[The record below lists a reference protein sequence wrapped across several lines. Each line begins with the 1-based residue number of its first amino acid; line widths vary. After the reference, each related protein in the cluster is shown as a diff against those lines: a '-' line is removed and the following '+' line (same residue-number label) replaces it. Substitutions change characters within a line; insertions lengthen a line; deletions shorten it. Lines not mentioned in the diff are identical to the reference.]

1 MVVGGMD
8 SADDTRSVSA
18 TASNLN
24 RGTARAIRGS
34 LALSRGFRP
43 LFVNMIRKL
52 ISPDIRLRV
61 KILRIQLLSNDDLP
75 CVRQPAPLDVPCL
88 GHLYRFSGEAD
99 SGPCVVVGIQLGD
112 YDFASADSRSASMS
126 DADSIPQD
134 SRIRP
139 LRIPRTACSSPVR
152 ERWEVL
158 AGWEMVV

>member
-1 MVVGGMD
+1 MD
-8 SADDTRSVSA
+8 SADDTRSDSV

-24 RGTARAIRGS
+24 RGTTSAIRES
-34 LALSRGFRP
+34 PALSRGFRP
-43 LFVNMIRKL
+43 LLVNMIRKL
-52 ISPDIRLRV
+52 ISPNKGKKSSEFNFSRTMTCPV
-61 KILRIQLLSNDDLP
+61 CGN
-75 CVRQPAPLDVPCL
+75 PAPLDVPCL
-88 GHLYRFSGEAD
+88 GHAYRFSGEAD
-99 SGPCVVVGIQLGD
+99 SGPFAVVGIQLGG

>member
-8 SADDTRSVSA
+8 SADETRSVSA

-24 RGTARAIRGS
+24 RGMASAIRGS
-34 LALSRGFRP
+34 PALSRGFRP
-43 LFVNMIRKL
+43 LFVNMIRTL
-52 ISPDIRLRV
+52 ISSDIKLRV
-61 KILRIQLLSNDDLP
+61 KIFRIQLLSNDDVP

-88 GHLYRFSGEAD
+88 GHAYRFSGEAD
-99 SGPCVVVGIQLGD
+99 SGPCVVVGIRLGG
-112 YDFASADSRSASMS
+112 YDFASADSKSASMS

>member
-1 MVVGGMD
+1 MD
-8 SADDTRSVSA
+8 SADDTRSVSV

-24 RGTARAIRGS
+24 RGTASAIRES
-34 LALSRGFRP
+34 PALSRGFRP
-43 LFVNMIRKL
+43 LLVNMIRKL
-52 ISPDIRLRV
+52 ISPDKG
-61 KILRIQLLSNDDLP
+61 KIFRIQLLPNDDLP
-75 CVRQPAPLDVPCL
+75 RVRQPALLDVPCL
-88 GHLYRFSGEAD
+88 GHAYRFSGEAD
-99 SGPCVVVGIQLGD
+99 SGPCAVVGIQLGG
-112 YDFASADSRSASMS
+112 YDFASADSRSVSMS